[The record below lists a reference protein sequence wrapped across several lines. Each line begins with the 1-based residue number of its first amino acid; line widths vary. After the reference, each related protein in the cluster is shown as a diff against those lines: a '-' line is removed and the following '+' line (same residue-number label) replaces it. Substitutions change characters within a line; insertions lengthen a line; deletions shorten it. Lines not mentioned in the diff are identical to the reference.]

1 MAAISEMNPKMNA
14 SIMIL
19 PDIPRDSSLRGLY
32 DEEKQL
38 FEEMFSL
45 AQSIENRWVEVYG
58 RENKR
63 AEKASNSR
71 RFGSGRVVT
80 SASSVSENVWLD
92 SELCVFGRV
101 VGQNETVEGAP
112 VALLPK
118 TSSLL
123 IPEPASPDP
132 RSFDLGSLCFSPCF
146 PPIKSNDLSHPP
158 AIHLFV
164 LPGSSPAGRL
174 TSGQRS
180 CPRPLAPK
188 Q

>member
-1 MAAISEMNPKMNA
+1 MDEIAILGFADFNAPWSRTRENACALCKSMAAISEMSPKMNA

-80 SASSVSENVWLD
+80 SSSSVSDNIWLD

-132 RSFDLGSLCFSPCF
+132 RSFDLGSL
-146 PPIKSNDLSHPP
+146 
-158 AIHLFV
+158 LFFAL
-164 LPGSSPAGRL
+164 LPTRKI
-174 TSGQRS
+174 Q
-180 CPRPLAPK
+180 
-188 Q
+188 